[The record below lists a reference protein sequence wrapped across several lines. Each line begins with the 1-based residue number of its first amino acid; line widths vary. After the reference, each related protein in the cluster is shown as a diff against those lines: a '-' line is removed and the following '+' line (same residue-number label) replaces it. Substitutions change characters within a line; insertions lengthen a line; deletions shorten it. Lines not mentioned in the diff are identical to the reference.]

1 MRTQS
6 RRAFTLIE
14 LLVVIA
20 IISILAAL
28 LLPALTKAKSQGKRI
43 ACSSNLRQLGL
54 CFSMYTGDNDSR
66 FPDCRELKL
75 ILPGGYRPW
84 SSWPKS
90 DPRSGWAAQ
99 LLKKYNSQY
108 KTWICPAIPKTTLI
122 NYPQSCLL
130 YTSDAADE

>member
-20 IISILAAL
+20 IISILAGL

-84 SSWPKS
+84 SSWLKS

-99 LLKKYNSQY
+99 VLKKYNS
-108 KTWICPAIPKTTLI
+108 
-122 NYPQSCLL
+122 
-130 YTSDAADE
+130 